1 MQKITQR
8 NTWDLKL
15 IDHLSA
21 LVQGDDDED
30 DQTNFQK
37 ASSSHLQFHF
47 VLCNDF
53 EMRVENA
60 FLTFSSRALGC
71 W

>member
-37 ASSSHLQFHF
+37 ASPSQLSVIVF
-47 VLCNDF
+47 
-53 EMRVENA
+53 
-60 FLTFSSRALGC
+60 FLPRC
-71 W
+71 HM

>member
-37 ASSSHLQFHF
+37 ASVLRCFRDASSEVGNNVTAIEFY
-47 VLCNDF
+47 
-53 EMRVENA
+53 
-60 FLTFSSRALGC
+60 FLK
-71 W
+71 